1 MKKYAYL
8 ILISFYLLGF
18 SFAWSQEKPLPPA
31 TVITVAAAS
40 DLKFALTEIA
50 ASYEK
55 NSGQKINLLFG
66 SSGILSTQL
75 LQNAPF
81 DIFMSADESLVFK
94 LADVGKTQDRG
105 RLYAIGRIGLFI
117 PKGSPLKADGMLK
130 DLAAALRD
138 GRLKQLAIANP
149 EHAPYGQR
157 ARQALEHVNLWT
169 TVEAK
174 LVLGENVS
182 QAAQFAMSGSAQAGI
197 IAQSLVL
204 SPTVADKGQFEL
216 IPESWHQPLNQRMV
230 LLKTAPASAK
240 QFYDYMA
247 SAYAKDVLTRYGFS
261 LPK

>member
-94 LADVGKTQDRG
+94 LADAGKTQDRG

-138 GRLKQLAIANP
+138 GRLKQLDF
-149 EHAPYGQR
+149 
-157 ARQALEHVNLWT
+157 L
-169 TVEAK
+169 
-174 LVLGENVS
+174 
-182 QAAQFAMSGSAQAGI
+182 F
-197 IAQSLVL
+197 
-204 SPTVADKGQFEL
+204 F
-216 IPESWHQPLNQRMV
+216 
-230 LLKTAPASAK
+230 
-240 QFYDYMA
+240 
-247 SAYAKDVLTRYGFS
+247 
-261 LPK
+261 